1 MMVTLEEIEQ
11 ARREL
16 PPEIVYTP
24 LLRSPSVSDQSGAD
38 VWFKAENLQVTGSY
52 KTRAAFTI
60 LNRLTDVQKV
70 KGAAISSSGNFATAF
85 AFMGTLLGIPTAIVM
100 MEKTSPYKIRRT
112 MDYGGEAVLCEN
124 HNQARW
130 DTLDRLG
137 RERGITAINT
147 WEDENVVRGHGSI
160 GAEIMAQAQDLD
172 AVIVPVSSG
181 GLIGGVATAVKTLN
195 PAVKVI
201 GVQPE
206 GSQAVYQSF
215 LKKEICEMPEPN
227 TVCDSLVAPRPGNLT
242 FEHVMAYVDEM
253 VLVSDA
259 QAIDAVKYLIGA
271 TKLVVEPGAAVGV
284 AALLNGIVSLEGKKV
299 VVLLSGG
306 NIMPAQLAGYL
317 GTG

>member
-1 MMVTLEEIEQ
+1 MVTLEEIEQ

-24 LLRSPSVSDQSGAD
+24 LLRSLSVSDQSGAD
-38 VWFKAENLQVTGSY
+38 VWFKAENLQLTGSY

-60 LNRLTDVQKV
+60 LNRLSDVQKER
-70 KGAAISSSGNFATAF
+70 GAAISSSGNFATAF
-85 AFMGTLLGIPTAIVM
+85 ACMGTLLGIPTAIVM

-112 MDYGGEAVLCEN
+112 RDYGGEAVLCEN

-172 AVIVPVSSG
+172 AFIVPVSSG

-271 TKLVVEPGAAVGV
+271 TKLVVEPGGAVGV

>member
-1 MMVTLEEIEQ
+1 MVTLEEIEQ

>member
-1 MMVTLEEIEQ
+1 MVTLEEIEQ

-38 VWFKAENLQVTGSY
+38 VWFKAENLQLTGSY

-60 LNRLTDVQKV
+60 LNRLSDVQKER
-70 KGAAISSSGNFATAF
+70 GAAISSSGNFATAF
-85 AFMGTLLGIPTAIVM
+85 ACMGTLLGIPTAIVM

-112 MDYGGEAVLCEN
+112 RDYGGEAVLCEN

-172 AVIVPVSSG
+172 AFIVPVSSG

-253 VLVSDA
+253 VLVTDA

-271 TKLVVEPGAAVGV
+271 TKLVVEPGGAVGV

-306 NIMPAQLAGYL
+306 NIMPEQLAGYL
-317 GTG
+317 GAA

>member
-1 MMVTLEEIEQ
+1 MVTLEEIEQ

-195 PAVKVI
+195 PSVKVI

-215 LKKEICEMPEPN
+215 LKNEICEMPEPN
-227 TVCDSLVAPRPGNLT
+227 TVCDSLVAPRPGILT

-253 VLVSDA
+253 VLVTDA

-271 TKLVVEPGAAVGV
+271 TKLVVEPGGAVGV

>member
-24 LLRSPSVSDQSGAD
+24 LLRSLSVSDQSGAD
-38 VWFKAENLQVTGSY
+38 VWFKAENLQLTGSY

-60 LNRLTDVQKV
+60 LNRLSDVQKER
-70 KGAAISSSGNFATAF
+70 GAAISSSGNFATAF
-85 AFMGTLLGIPTAIVM
+85 ACMGTLLGIPTAIVM

-112 MDYGGEAVLCEN
+112 RDYGGEAVLCEN

-195 PAVKVI
+195 PSVKVI

-242 FEHVMAYVDEM
+242 FEHVMAYV
-253 VLVSDA
+253 
-259 QAIDAVKYLIGA
+259 
-271 TKLVVEPGAAVGV
+271 
-284 AALLNGIVSLEGKKV
+284 
-299 VVLLSGG
+299 
-306 NIMPAQLAGYL
+306 
-317 GTG
+317 

>member
-1 MMVTLEEIEQ
+1 MVTLEEIEQ

-16 PPEIVYTP
+16 PTEIVYTP

-38 VWFKAENLQVTGSY
+38 VWLKAENLQVTGSY
-52 KTRAAFTI
+52 KTRAAYTI
-60 LNRLTDVQKV
+60 LNRLSDRQKK

-85 AFMGTLLGIPTAIVM
+85 ACMGTLLGIPTAIVM
-100 MEKTSPYKIRRT
+100 MEKTSSYKIHRT
-112 MDYGGEAVLCEN
+112 REYGGEAVLCEN

-137 RERGITAINT
+137 RERGVTVINT

-160 GAEIMAQAQDLD
+160 GAEIMEQAQDLD

-215 LKKEICEMPEPN
+215 QNKEICEVPEPN
-227 TVCDSLVAPRPGNLT
+227 TVCDSLVAPRPGVLT
-242 FEHVMAYVDEM
+242 FEHVMASVDEM
-253 VLVSDA
+253 VLITDT
-259 QAIDAVKYLIGA
+259 QAIDAVKYLVGT
-271 TKLVVEPGAAVGV
+271 TKLVVEPGGAVGV
-284 AALLNGIVSLEGKKV
+284 AALLNGIVSLKGKKV
-299 VVLLSGG
+299 VILLSGG
-306 NIMPAQLAGYL
+306 NIMPEQLAGYL
-317 GTG
+317 GAA

>member
-1 MMVTLEEIEQ
+1 MVTLEEIEQ

-38 VWFKAENLQVTGSY
+38 VWFKAENLQLTGSY

-60 LNRLTDVQKV
+60 LNRLSDVQKER
-70 KGAAISSSGNFATAF
+70 GAAISSSGNFATAF
-85 AFMGTLLGIPTAIVM
+85 ACMGTLLGIPTAIVM

-112 MDYGGEAVLCEN
+112 RDYGGEAVLCEN

-195 PAVKVI
+195 PSVKVI

-271 TKLVVEPGAAVGV
+271 TKLVVEPGGAVGV